1 MLQLLTILF
10 IFYPL
15 LVYTNCTGQTS
26 TFSKHTANDW
36 RQNMQKEKH
45 SETLSQC
52 SIYCISDEDW
62 VTLEFSIF

>member
-1 MLQLLTILF
+1 MLQLLTILCV
-10 IFYPL
+10 FYPL
-15 LVYTNCTGQTS
+15 LVYANLSGQT

-52 SIYCISDEDW
+52 SIFCISDQDS
-62 VTLEFSIF
+62 VTLEFLIF

>member
-1 MLQLLTILF
+1 MLQLLTILCVL
-10 IFYPL
+10 YPL
-15 LVYTNCTGQTS
+15 LVYANLTEQT

-36 RQNMQKEKH
+36 KTKMQKEKH